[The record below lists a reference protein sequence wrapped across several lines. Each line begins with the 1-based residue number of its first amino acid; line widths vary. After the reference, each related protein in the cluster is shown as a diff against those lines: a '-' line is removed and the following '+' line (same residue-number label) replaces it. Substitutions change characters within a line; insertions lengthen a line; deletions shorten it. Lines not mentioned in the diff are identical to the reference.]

1 MIEIENN
8 REQKKQNILQAFRS
22 RKKGF
27 SLKEVAEFL
36 RWKDTDTLEELME
49 VKTITIATS

>member
-8 REQKKQNILQAFRS
+8 REQKKQDILQAFRS

-36 RWKDTDTLEELME
+36 RWRSS
-49 VKTITIATS
+49 AWRGG